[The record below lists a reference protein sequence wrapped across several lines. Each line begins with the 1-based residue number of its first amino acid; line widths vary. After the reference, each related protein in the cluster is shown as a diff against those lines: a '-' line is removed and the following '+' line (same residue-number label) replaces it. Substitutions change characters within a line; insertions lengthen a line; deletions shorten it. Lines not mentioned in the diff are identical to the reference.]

1 MPIESAMGRHRMAE
15 GQGGHHADTRNR
27 HWAARRLIRLRQLA
41 DVVVELA
48 LLLADLLMDGQKRRD
63 HNVELMILA
72 Q

>member
-1 MPIESAMGRHRMAE
+1 
-15 GQGGHHADTRNR
+15 
-27 HWAARRLIRLRQLA
+27 
-41 DVVVELA
+41 